1 MYKQVNISTQF
12 DSYITFGNRITKFCQ
27 RANSAVRR
35 LGPRCGLRPT
45 QASAH
50 AGRFRHKSLRHDG
63 CRYGS
68 ATRAGDGRH
77 SQDCAFCQSEGS
89 AVCCRFSSTAWAH
102 RPMTKPM
109 LASSYMEVDSGS
121 STSSYTTTAGQIHSW
136 QTNDVNRLSRPSLAV
151 QHPLPNSRDLGISP
165 KASLAYPTPDDANDQ
180 FVLSPVLNLPEAF
193 GSAYVGETFSCTLC
207 ANNELDPADNTKA
220 ISGVRIQGDMQTPSN
235 PTGSP
240 LDLSGLQGE
249 VENASPGPAESLQRI
264 LRFELKEEGNH
275 VLAVT
280 VTYTET
286 ALGEGRAASGRVRTF
301 RKLYQFVAQQ
311 LLSVRT
317 KAGEMGPKNGC
328 SRYLLEAQLE
338 NMGEAAVCL
347 EVRQRFQHITIHV
360 PVLFI
365 YSKQRV
371 RPCGFDLKIS
381 APSLARSQSPIRQ
394 WCRSGAISL
403 LQIAY
408 HNNHSPSRHQTT
420 TDSQ

>member
-1 MYKQVNISTQF
+1 
-12 DSYITFGNRITKFCQ
+12 
-27 RANSAVRR
+27 
-35 LGPRCGLRPT
+35 
-45 QASAH
+45 
-50 AGRFRHKSLRHDG
+50 
-63 CRYGS
+63 
-68 ATRAGDGRH
+68 
-77 SQDCAFCQSEGS
+77 
-89 AVCCRFSSTAWAH
+89 
-102 RPMTKPM
+102 
-109 LASSYMEVDSGS
+109 
-121 STSSYTTTAGQIHSW
+121 
-136 QTNDVNRLSRPSLAV
+136 V

-347 EVRQRFQHITIHV
+347 EAVSVNPKPPLRSTPLNWDMQ
-360 PVLFI
+360 P
-365 YSKQRV
+365 SG
-371 RPCGFDLKIS
+371 PS
-381 APSLARSQSPIRQ
+381 APILSPRDVVQ
-394 WCRSGAISL
+394 VAFL
-403 LQIAY
+403 LDHQ
-408 HNNHSPSRHQTT
+408 PSDNDEDM
-420 TDSQ
+420 TDSITEDNKRVLGQLAIQWRSALGDRGSLSTGWLTARR